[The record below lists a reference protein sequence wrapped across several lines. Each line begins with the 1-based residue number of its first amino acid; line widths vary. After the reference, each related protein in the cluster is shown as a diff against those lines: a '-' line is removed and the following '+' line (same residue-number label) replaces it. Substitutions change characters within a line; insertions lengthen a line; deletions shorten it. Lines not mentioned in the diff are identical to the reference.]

1 MDELELKSLWQQ
13 QSRKLEETLT
23 LNRKLIEEIQT
34 QKAESKIRAFLRN
47 QAVYVVL
54 GILWVWFLGFLV
66 YHTPNIFF
74 RISIGA
80 IVLFNI
86 YAVAV
91 YIKHIVILNS
101 INIAESITVT
111 QQKLTEVRISLSNV
125 GRILI
130 LQTPFYCT
138 FWYSTELFQ
147 KAGPQFWIINLCVV
161 AIFCAASIYL
171 YQKLTYKNMHIKW
184 VKSMMESFGGKTL
197 SKAVEFVDEIEKFK
211 KG

>member
-13 QSRKLEETLT
+13 QSRKLEETLI
-23 LNRKLIEEIQT
+23 LNRRLIEEIQT

-54 GILWVWFLGFLV
+54 GILWVWLLGFLV
-66 YHTPNIFF
+66 YHTSNIFF

-86 YAVAV
+86 YAVVV
-91 YIKHIVILNS
+91 YMKHIAILNS
-101 INIAESITVT
+101 INIAESITET
-111 QQKLTEVRISLSNV
+111 QQKLTEVKISLSSV

-147 KAGPQFWIINLCVV
+147 KAGIQFWIINLSIV
-161 AIFCAASIYL
+161 AIFVAASIFL

-184 VKSMMESFGGKTL
+184 VKHVMESFGGKTL
-197 SKAVEFVDEIEKFK
+197 SQAVEFVDEIEKFK